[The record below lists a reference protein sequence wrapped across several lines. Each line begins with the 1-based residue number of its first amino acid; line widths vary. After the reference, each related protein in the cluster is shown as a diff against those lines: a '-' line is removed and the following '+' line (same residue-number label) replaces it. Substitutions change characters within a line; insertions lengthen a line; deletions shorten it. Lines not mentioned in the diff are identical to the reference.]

1 MSKIVKGAL
10 IVIGLGTVI
19 SVVVHR
25 RAIAAMVNGTTM
37 PEPPAWH
44 YTCGLHKK
52 EA

>member
-1 MSKIVKGAL
+1 MKKLIKGAL
-10 IVIGLGTVI
+10 IVVGLGCTTWAI
-19 SVVVHR
+19 IHR
-25 RAIAAMVNGTTM
+25 RAIAAAVNGTPM